1 MKRIFTVLSFLFFLP
16 FFSSAQNY
24 NSAELE
30 FITEQNVLVRN
41 WNDKDVVS
49 LVYSDGYR
57 FVCTD
62 FYQFLGPY
70 SPSGF
75 VAPTIFSDPLP
86 REYAITDFKILNDT
100 VFFCGSKNLSTI
112 PETFCGIVGY
122 FPLNQFMLGNITPHI
137 FEIPAASYF
146 RRLVVYQHNRVHKV
160 VALGKSFTIAD
171 DPVILEI
178 FDILSTLPT
187 FKMYKIEYM
196 PYEEIYDDVLYTGTK
211 VVLVGTFFQGSNAR
225 PIVRISDQPED
236 IASTTLFDSFYYFSL
251 SSNEINARTRSVVLD
266 DGLIAMSY
274 VHVETGTSQ
283 TFFKRL
289 RVIDTEALP
298 MPLNIN
304 SHETQIIDKLET
316 AEMAYSSRLKK
327 LVLLQEPFVAFTDD
341 PLFYYL
347 EPYNNYSYFTDET
360 YFSHGNLYRSIDI
373 YNSDNF
379 VSVGMEKAYLQ
390 YIPTHTNL
398 GCPFEA
404 QVRMDRIPDL
414 TTGPA
419 SNPPRFIPVT
429 NTLVTPVLSTYAA
442 KWLPVC
448 HTY

>member
-1 MKRIFTVLSFLFFLP
+1 MKRIVTVLSFLFFLP

-24 NSAELE
+24 NSAELK
-30 FITEQNVLVRN
+30 FITDQNVLVRN
-41 WNDKDVVS
+41 WNDTNVVS

-57 FVCTD
+57 FACTD
-62 FYQFLGPY
+62 FAHFLGPY
-70 SPSGF
+70 SSSGF
-75 VAPTIFSDPLP
+75 VAPTIYSDPLP

-137 FEIPAASYF
+137 FEIPEAYYF
-146 RRLVVYQHNRVHKV
+146 RRLVAYQHNGVHKV
-160 VALGKSFTIAD
+160 IALGKSFTNAD
-171 DPVILEI
+171 NHVILET

-196 PYEEIYDDVLYTGTK
+196 PYEEIYDDVLYTGNR
-211 VVLVGTFFQGSNAR
+211 VVFVGTFFQGSNAR
-225 PIVRISDQPED
+225 PIVRTLDRPED
-236 IASTTLFDSFYYFSL
+236 IGNSSLLDSFYYFSL
-251 SSNEINARTRSVVLD
+251 SPNEINARTRSVVLD

-274 VHVETGTSQ
+274 VHVETGTTQ

-289 RVIDTEALP
+289 RVIDTDVLP
-298 MPLNIN
+298 RPLNIN
-304 SHETQIIDKLET
+304 SHETQIIDKMET
-316 AEMAYSSRLKK
+316 AEMAYSPRLQK
-327 LVLLQEPFVAFTDD
+327 LILLQEPFVAFTDD
-341 PLFYYL
+341 PLFYFL
-347 EPYNNYSYFTDET
+347 EPYNNYSYLADET

-414 TTGPA
+414 TTGSIFRSPA
-419 SNPPRFIPVT
+419 SIPMSYT
-429 NTLVTPVLSTYAA
+429 PAMPVLSTYAA
-442 KWLPVC
+442 KWFPIC